1 MADQMN
7 GTEPSVIREAMKA
20 APGKNPARSWC
31 WIFLL
36 LSLWVFGVRTGCLA
50 FIHSDSYIAMA
61 RFAGS
66 DIGKLLNRPELSA
79 VIEQPELLGQPEYAA
94 VFEEYLELSGQP
106 EQAAVMEQL
115 TSLGEP
121 EYTER
126 MENIT
131 KEIGIFLYAVQILGV
146 AVIPA
151 LLARWG
157 ALRNGRKEKWITV
170 SLLALGAAMLPV
182 FLLVRGL
189 LLSPAILHALLY
201 ILVLCPSTAMG
212 IALRRGA
219 LCWPE
224 GKAALIIGTAFILDH
239 VFGLLQYNSWI
250 ATENAAVYLGY
261 SYAFFAGLLIAA
273 LVLRLRMGGER
284 APALPPASHVYP
296 RRFPQNVCA
305 LIVIHSLFS
314 SAINTVIYFD
324 NMDDFHTPRYHL
336 FFYALAFFVIL
347 AAVALY
353 HRRRWLAPAL
363 IGLLLVCF
371 GQGLS
376 LFGIQNRQLAV
387 AYNLITMAGKVP
399 PLLLAMIVPV
409 YYAVS
414 TRRPGL
420 ACLGFAIPGGAD
432 FLLNLTRFTEKGIEG
447 ALPGQSRQGLL
458 LFAGLCIIGVMF
470 YLYAQYQRTHTDE
483 LLKGIQTGIRERKST
498 RETVDSLDLTA
509 REKEVTSLLL
519 AGDSQKMIAA
529 KLNVSFSTVSFHIR
543 NLYRKLNIQSK
554 GELFALFLAEES
566 TSIA

>member
-1 MADQMN
+1 MTDQLN
-7 GTEPSVIREAMKA
+7 CTEPSVIQETMQTA
-20 APGKNPARSWC
+20 AGKQRSRSWW

-50 FIHSDSYIAMA
+50 FIHADSYAAMA

-79 VIEQPELLGQPEYAA
+79 VLEQPELLGQPEYAA
-94 VFEEYLELSGQP
+94 VFEEYLELSGQL
-106 EQAAVMEQL
+106 EQAAILEQMASL
-115 TSLGEP
+115 TEP
-121 EYTER
+121 EYAKL
-126 MENIT
+126 MENT
-131 KEIGIFLYAVQILGV
+131 AKEAGIFLYAVQILGV

-157 ALRNGRKEKWITV
+157 VLRDGRKEKWITV
-170 SLLALGAAMLPV
+170 SLLALGIAMLPV

-189 LLSPAILHALLY
+189 LLRPAVLHMLLY
-201 ILVLCPSTAMG
+201 LLVLCPSAAMG

-219 LCWPE
+219 LYWPE
-224 GKAALIIGTAFILDH
+224 GKAALYIGTALVLDH
-239 VFGLLQYNSWI
+239 VCGQLQYYSWI

-273 LVLRLRMGGER
+273 LALRLRLRGEH
-284 APALPPASHVYP
+284 APPLPPVSHVYP

-305 LIVIHSLFS
+305 LIVVHALFS

-324 NMDDFHTPRYHL
+324 NMDDFHTPGYEL
-336 FFYALAFFVIL
+336 FFYTLAFFVIL
-347 AAVALY
+347 AAVLLY
-353 HRRRWLAPAL
+353 HRRRWLAPVL

-376 LFGIQNRQLAV
+376 LFGIQSRQLAIG
-387 AYNLITMAGKVP
+387 YNLITMAGKMP
-399 PLLLAMIVPV
+399 PLLAAMIVPV
-409 YYAVS
+409 YYAVG

-420 ACLGFAIPGGAD
+420 ACLGFVIPSGAD

-447 ALPGQSRQGLL
+447 VLPGQSRQGLL
-458 LFAGLCIIGVMF
+458 LFVGLCIIGAIF
-470 YLYAQYQRTHTDE
+470 YLYAQFERTRTDA
-483 LLKGIQTGIRERKST
+483 LLKGIRDGVRERKST

-566 TSIA
+566 TVVA